1 MGHQGT
7 MAAPFSRRTETVAS
21 QISLT
26 AAASENIEQHH
37 PRVSSSLLHP
47 TVFSHVCSHC
57 NMFKLFGFRT
67 SLQGVFC
74 GIRSCPWHDLGL
86 YMAVRCRLGS
96 SHCHWHFLGMDASSL
111 STPQHSS
118 ALRSHGCAMLR
129 PFRHSARFA
138 ILVFGAGHPAIN
150 YLLLLAIADDA
161 LGMARHSET
170 HETRKE
176 NRMTTHRVQ
185 NYTNI
190 NSMHFALN
198 MWTTQYCELGKLG
211 SRIDDVAVQKWRPSL
226 R

>member
-111 STPQHSS
+111 STPQHSDRMAAPCCAHFVTAPGS
-118 ALRSHGCAMLR
+118 PSWSSVPDILPLTTSCCWPLRTMHWGWHAIQKHMKHVKKTAW
-129 PFRHSARFA
+129 RHTECR
-138 ILVFGAGHPAIN
+138 
-150 YLLLLAIADDA
+150 
-161 LGMARHSET
+161 T
-170 HETRKE
+170 TR
-176 NRMTTHRVQ
+176 
-185 NYTNI
+185 I
-190 NSMHFALN
+190 
-198 MWTTQYCELGKLG
+198 
-211 SRIDDVAVQKWRPSL
+211 
-226 R
+226 